1 MSPSFRA
8 ALAWI
13 VGSLLIVL
21 FALMP
26 LSAAWLN
33 GEYLPS
39 NADAFYHARRALD
52 VAMTGQA
59 VTQFDARIHVPEGSW
74 INWPW
79 AYDSVLGWITR
90 AFGPF
95 ASEAA
100 ANRVLLKIPVAC
112 APLFIAISPL
122 RMSGRAHHIKRA
134 DDVANTL
141 RGGDGRSRLSRAVAA
156 RSNLAM
162 FDG

>member
-59 VTQFDARIHVPEGSW
+59 VTQFDDVLFPIEIGAEASVAPSYSTRVP
-74 INWPW
+74 PKCC
-79 AYDSVLGWITR
+79 A
-90 AFGPF
+90 GP
-95 ASEAA
+95 
-100 ANRVLLKIPVAC
+100 
-112 APLFIAISPL
+112 
-122 RMSGRAHHIKRA
+122 
-134 DDVANTL
+134 T
-141 RGGDGRSRLSRAVAA
+141 
-156 RSNLAM
+156 SNSIRN
-162 FDG
+162 FP